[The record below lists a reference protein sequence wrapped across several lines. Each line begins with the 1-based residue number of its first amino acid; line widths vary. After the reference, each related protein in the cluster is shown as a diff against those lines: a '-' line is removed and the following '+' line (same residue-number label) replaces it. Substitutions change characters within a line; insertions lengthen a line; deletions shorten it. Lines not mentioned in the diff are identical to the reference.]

1 MYIQIGAAQI
11 LQTADII
18 AVIQYDNKMPAAFV
32 RLLVPVETVKSL
44 VVTEDF
50 IYGSPY
56 RTQAIMKK
64 IEENRL

>member
-11 LQTADII
+11 LRIAEII
-18 AVIQYDNKMPAAFV
+18 AVIQYENKMPAAFV
-32 RLLVPVETVKSL
+32 RLLVPKESVKSL

-50 IYGSPY
+50 TYGSPY
-56 RTQAIMKK
+56 RTQALLKK